1 MFVNYNSL
9 VRYKVV
15 SHCSF
20 DLYLVKSGIEC
31 ILMYL
36 LGKTFCFEFGLLRLN
51 YFTIFRLEGCGEKGV
66 TWRKGERGGERKRE
80 ELSGQGQFFHSSLHS
95 LLGQ

>member
-51 YFTIFRLEGCGEKGV
+51 YFTIFRFRYICNVSSFTETV
-66 TWRKGERGGERKRE
+66 MFNIQP
-80 ELSGQGQFFHSSLHS
+80 LSSFMP
-95 LLGQ
+95 